1 MLEAWLVGLVATVC
15 GIALPYFIT
24 KFCEW
29 LYHQSTHYKELRE
42 KEELEKTE
50 KAMEQVFDKKFKKI
64 YERIDEID
72 KTVNN
77 RIDSLEKKMDENDAK
92 LNARIDKIEED
103 LEKVKS
109 GDQASL
115 RNDLYQ
121 LYDVCKKKGYASMGE
136 RINFDNL
143 YKNYHE
149 LGANGVMD
157 DTYNKFMAL
166 PSEKVEKTKKR
177 LVE

>member
-1 MLEAWLVGLVATVC
+1 MEGWLIALVTTVC
-15 GIALPYFIT
+15 GIVLSYFVT

-29 LYHQSTHYKELRE
+29 LYHQTTHYKELKE

-50 KAMEQVFDKKFKKI
+50 KAMEQVFDKKFKKV
-64 YERIDEID
+64 YERIDEIE
-72 KTVNN
+72 T
-77 RIDSLEKKMDENDAK
+77 KMDENDAK
-92 LNARIDKIEED
+92 LNARIDKIEQD

-157 DTYNKFMAL
+157 DTYAKFMAL
-166 PSEKVEKTKKR
+166 PSEKIEKTKKR

>member
-1 MLEAWLVGLVATVC
+1 MEGWLIALVTTVC
-15 GIALPYFIT
+15 GIVLSYFVT

-29 LYHQSTHYKELRE
+29 LYHQTTHYKDLKE

-64 YERIDEID
+64 YEKIDELDTRVNDRIDAI
-72 KTVNN
+72 
-77 RIDSLEKKMDENDAK
+77 EKKMDDNDAK
-92 LNARIDKIEED
+92 LNARIDKIAED

-121 LYDVCKKKGYASMGE
+121 LYDFCKKKGYASMGE

-157 DTYNKFMAL
+157 DTYTKFMAL
-166 PSEKVEKTKKR
+166 PSEKIEKTKKR

>member
-1 MLEAWLVGLVATVC
+1 MEGWLIALVTTVC
-15 GIALPYFIT
+15 GIVLSYFVT

-29 LYHQSTHYKELRE
+29 LYHQTTHYKELKE

-50 KAMEQVFDKKFKKI
+50 KAMEQVFDKKFKKV
-64 YERIDEID
+64 YERMDAIEA
-72 KTVNN
+72 
-77 RIDSLEKKMDENDAK
+77 KMDENDAK

-143 YKNYHE
+143 YNNYHE

-166 PSEKVEKTKKR
+166 PSEKIEKTKKR